1 MTAVLMV
8 IGGVYGL
15 SMVVL
20 LGGGVA
26 WAISRRFR
34 EEITGRRRPH

>member
-1 MTAVLMV
+1 MNAVLMV

-15 SMVVL
+15 SMMVL

-26 WAISRRFR
+26 WALSRRFR
-34 EEITGRRRPH
+34 EEITGQTRPH